1 MDPRETEEV
10 VHQALRALPS
20 PRAPQALLPR
30 IMAAVADQ
38 QSAHVRQGDS
48 GQPAARPARTWF
60 TWPLL
65 WQAASIAALLL
76 LTSGIVW
83 IWPATWNVVSSYSV
97 MAWSFAAPRVL
108 HLLADASAVVT
119 FGSIVWDV
127 FLQPVVTYL
136 MAWIVL
142 MSVAC
147 TALGAAL
154 GRVALGGASH
164 S

>member
-1 MDPRETEEV
+1 MDPRETEVV
-10 VHQALRALPS
+10 VHRALRALP
-20 PRAPQALLPR
+20 PARAPQTLLPR
-30 IMAAVADQ
+30 IMAAVAD
-38 QSAHVRQGDS
+38 R
-48 GQPAARPARTWF
+48 QPADLRRPPARPARTWF

-76 LTSGIVW
+76 LSSGIVW
-83 IWPATWNVVSSYSV
+83 AWPAAWNVVSSSSG

-108 HLLADASAVVT
+108 NLIANASAAVT
-119 FGSIVWDV
+119 FGSIVWGV
-127 FLQPVVTYL
+127 FLQPVVGYL
-136 MAWIVL
+136 MVWIVL